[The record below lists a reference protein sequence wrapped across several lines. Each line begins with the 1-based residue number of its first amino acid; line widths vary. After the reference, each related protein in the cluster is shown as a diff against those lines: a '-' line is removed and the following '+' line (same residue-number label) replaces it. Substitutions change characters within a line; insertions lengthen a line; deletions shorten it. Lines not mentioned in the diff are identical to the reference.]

1 MRSLLS
7 YLIIVICLASCQ
19 DTISL
24 DQIKGKNTL
33 VVYAFPTNN
42 DTIVIKVSASQ
53 PIQGKAEKLS
63 ITSVRCLTNGKDDKI
78 VDVGYNDDSGTTV
91 ATYYAIGKHQCGDEI
106 QITVNDANL
115 ATASAMTIIPA
126 SSAIGEVKIDSTF
139 YKGSMYTQIRLTFED
154 DEPSTYYAL
163 RVAGMYVPEN
173 ESARGLTE
181 FVELETSAEPILNNY
196 SSAEIEF
203 GSWNDYYHNMYI
215 FDDSSFKNKRA
226 TLHLYTL
233 QKSWIE
239 SYKTQLFV
247 LSPEYYRLLK
257 SLNDIKNNDIGANGL
272 SFMFSTYTNVHGG
285 YGCVAGYCME
295 ETAWKK

>member
-63 ITSVRCLTNGKDDKI
+63 ITSVSCLTNGKDDKI

-126 SSAIGEVKIDSTF
+126 SSAIGEVNSITSSGFSLLTTF
-139 YKGSMYTQIRLTFED
+139 
-154 DEPSTYYAL
+154 
-163 RVAGMYVPEN
+163 RVASSEVKLTLEN
-173 ESARGLTE
+173 NFNSLK
-181 FVELETSAEPILNNY
+181 ILLIEGRKSPNSKY
-196 SSAEIEF
+196 S
-203 GSWNDYYHNMYI
+203 
-215 FDDSSFKNKRA
+215 
-226 TLHLYTL
+226 
-233 QKSWIE
+233 
-239 SYKTQLFV
+239 
-247 LSPEYYRLLK
+247 
-257 SLNDIKNNDIGANGL
+257 
-272 SFMFSTYTNVHGG
+272 
-285 YGCVAGYCME
+285 
-295 ETAWKK
+295 